1 MNEIVFSRRSD
12 FAQRLAAAKA
22 ARTPDQSPRPREELK
37 AEARRLFE
45 KAAKATEYI
54 PVPQRL
60 EAADKLIDYAARMA
74 KALDLNMDI
83 RRCDDCVELQVY
95 DDGGEFFAEEKDFLG
110 DLFLFCDSVAIY
122 RPGGDD
128 AAPEASQVITFTLAT
143 HRLVVDGR
151 DISLF

>member
-45 KAAKATEYI
+45 AAKATEYI

-95 DDGGEFFAEEKDFLG
+95 DDGPFFSEEKDFLG
-110 DLFLFCDSVAIY
+110 ELFLFCDSVAIY
-122 RPGGDD
+122 RPGEDG
-128 AAPEASQVITFTLAT
+128 AAPEASQVIAFTLST